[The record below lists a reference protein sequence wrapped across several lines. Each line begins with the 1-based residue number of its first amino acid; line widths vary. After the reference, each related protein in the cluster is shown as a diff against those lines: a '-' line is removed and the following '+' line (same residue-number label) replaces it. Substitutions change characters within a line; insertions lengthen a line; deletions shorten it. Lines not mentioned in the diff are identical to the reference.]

1 MRFDRTD
8 KNITRKFAGPNRLY
22 VRGFEWTPALS
33 CYYPEVDK
41 IGKDPVAA
49 WRPRG
54 LLGVGGGGGLCLP
67 RPKEHQTGLLR
78 AYPTYLVLALTAA
91 SRRASVQAS
100 PEKFLAPRVRDSLG
114 RNSPLNDATT
124 LVRGAYRQ
132 RSVERHF
139 SRLLLTQREVRC
151 WQLMPCGQFY
161 EATAPR
167 LAILNAA
174 SPVETNSPP
183 GYMAKPV
190 VPACT
195 RS

>member
-1 MRFDRTD
+1 MFRW
-8 KNITRKFAGPNRLY
+8 K
-22 VRGFEWTPALS
+22 S
-33 CYYPEVDK
+33 
-41 IGKDPVAA
+41 
-49 WRPRG
+49 PRD
-54 LLGVGGGGGLCLP
+54 LCGVTGAFQVIGGGGGLCLP

-78 AYPTYLVLALTAA
+78 AYPTYLVLALIAA
-91 SRRASVQAS
+91 SRRASNWAS
-100 PEKFLAPRVRDSLG
+100 PEKFLAPRVRDSPG
-114 RNSPLNDATT
+114 RNSPLFDATT

-132 RSVERHF
+132 RSVRRHF
-139 SRLLLTQREVRC
+139 SRPLLTQLQRNRC

-183 GYMAKPV
+183 GYMAKPA